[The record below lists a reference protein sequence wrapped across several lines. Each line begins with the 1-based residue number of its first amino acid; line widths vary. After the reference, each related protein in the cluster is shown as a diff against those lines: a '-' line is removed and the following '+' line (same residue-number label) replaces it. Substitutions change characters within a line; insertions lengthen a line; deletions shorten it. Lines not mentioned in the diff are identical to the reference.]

1 MKILT
6 NDQGAIT
13 TITLHHP
20 EKRNAFDTEMVQ
32 RMIELC
38 NDAVQKGQRII
49 IINAQTDHGV
59 FSAGHDLSE
68 LSSVQ
73 EIQQDPMF
81 EMIELIGQLPIP
93 VIAEVHG
100 AVYAGALHLLMVCDL
115 VYATQAS
122 TVVMTANKMGLP
134 FSLRHYHQW
143 LSVMGIHRVK
153 ELFFTADKMSAD
165 EAHYAGIFNGIFDT
179 ETALRTKIADVCDK
193 ILHCSQAGIANSKLQ
208 LNHLAGNVML
218 NYRET
223 MQIEEARHNLLS
235 SQEFQERLA
244 ALQAKLHHK
253 K

>member
-1 MKILT
+1 MKILSQ
-6 NDQGAIT
+6 DKGLIT
-13 TITLHHP
+13 SITLHHP

-32 RMIELC
+32 RMLVLC
-38 NDAVQKGQRII
+38 NHAVQKGQRII
-49 IINAQTDHGV
+49 VINAQTDHGV

-81 EMIELIGQLPIP
+81 EMIEFIGQLPIP
-93 VIAEVHG
+93 VIAEVNG
-100 AVYAGALHLLMVCDL
+100 AVYAGALHLLMLCDL
-115 VYATQAS
+115 VYATEAS
-122 TVVMTANKMGLP
+122 TVLMTANKMGLP

-153 ELFFTADKMSAD
+153 ELFFTADTMTAH
-165 EAHYAGIFNGIFDT
+165 EAYYAGIFNGIFET
-179 ETALRTKIADVCDK
+179 ETALKTKIADVCNK
-193 ILHCSQAGIANSKLQ
+193 ILLCSQTGIANSKLQ
-208 LNHLAGNVML
+208 LNQLAGNVIL

-223 MQIEEARHNLLS
+223 IQIEEARHELLS